1 MRRARERLD
10 RSTMFKAALSS
21 IKDALPEEV
30 KEAAKKRVNQWKGI
44 SPDEAL
50 VREATNSDKW
60 GPHGEQLKAIA
71 RLTHDGR
78 WPLVQSVL
86 EERMKLRGERWRQV
100 YKALSVIEYL
110 VANGTDRVPRD
121 VQSSRYLDGLL
132 TFEYRDARGK
142 DEGVNVRHRAE
153 KIKALIEDPRSIE
166 EAREKAAR
174 NRGKYSG
181 MSSVDARQH
190 RSTGS
195 LSNTEYRLSNTDS
208 GSFSKNGSRGF
219 GDATSTVARETRE
232 TECRDVTPSVTTQQ
246 NHATASSQSATFKAP
261 TSGHAG
267 PSSSSSHAQST
278 EPRSDAF
285 SAQPTAGA
293 VPKIIFRE
301 TPIRREEAPQQVS
314 AFEPPPRASS
324 AAIQAVN
331 YSSGVSGATAAPAVP
346 TSAGSI
352 EDLLGGLSVPSAPV
366 TSSAPVT
373 NPTSSL
379 ADLDSLYGAPPS
391 MPQAAPAQTQTIGMD
406 PFAAFSAPPNTVAHA
421 VPHAPANQFGFAPP
435 LVSGM
440 AFQHVPVTQPV
451 APQTHSNDPFGLSS
465 FGSPTATA
473 ARVSGSHSPRKPAN
487 EMDALASLT
496 ADMGLGSK
504 STQNTP
510 MGGSLI

>member
-1 MRRARERLD
+1 
-10 RSTMFKAALSS
+10 MFKAALST

-110 VANGTDRVPRD
+110 VANGTERVPRD
-121 VQSSRYLDGLL
+121 VQSSRYLEGLL
-132 TFEYRDARGK
+132 TFEYRDSRGK
-142 DEGVNVRHRAE
+142 DEGVNVRQRAE

-181 MSSVDARQH
+181 MSSAEARHH
-190 RSTGS
+190 RSMGS
-195 LSNTEYRLSNTDS
+195 LSTNDS
-208 GSFSKNGSRGF
+208 GSFSKNSSRGL
-219 GDATSTVARETRE
+219 GDATSAVARESGE
-232 TECRDVTPSVTTQQ
+232 TERRDFTPSVASQQ
-246 NHATASSQSATFKAP
+246 NHTNVSSQSATSNA
-261 TSGHAG
+261 TTVETAG
-267 PSSSSSHAQST
+267 LSSSSSHAQST
-278 EPRSDAF
+278 ESRHDAF
-285 SAQPTAGA
+285 ASQPAAGA
-293 VPKIIFRE
+293 VPKIIFRDV
-301 TPIRREEAPQQVS
+301 PIRRDEVPQQLS

-331 YSSGVSGATAAPAVP
+331 YSSGMSGATAAPAAP

-352 EDLLGGLSVPSAPV
+352 DDLLGGLSAQSAPV
-366 TSSAPVT
+366 PSSAPVT
-373 NPTSSL
+373 NPSSSL

-391 MPQAAPAQTQTIGMD
+391 MPQAAPAQTQTMGMD
-406 PFAAFSAPPNTVAHA
+406 PFAAVSAPPNTAAHA
-421 VPHAPANQFGFAPP
+421 APHAPANQFGFAQTPMP
-435 LVSGM
+435 GM
-440 AFQHVPVTQPV
+440 ASQPTPITQPV
-451 APQTHSNDPFGLSS
+451 APQTQSNDPFGLSS
-465 FGSPTATA
+465 FGSPTAA
-473 ARVSGSHSPRKPAN
+473 ATRSSGPHSPRKSAN
-487 EMDALASLT
+487 GMDALASLT
-496 ADMGLGSK
+496 ADMGLGSNP
-504 STQNTP
+504 TQSAP

>member
-1 MRRARERLD
+1 ML
-10 RSTMFKAALSS
+10 KKALSS

-121 VQSSRYLDGLL
+121 VQSSRYLEGLL

-181 MSSVDARQH
+181 MSSADARQH

-195 LSNTEYRLSNTDS
+195 LSNTDS

-219 GDATSTVARETRE
+219 GDATSTVAREPRE
-232 TECRDVTPSVTTQQ
+232 TERRDVTPSVATQQ
-246 NHATASSQSATFKAP
+246 NHATASSQSATFNAT

-278 EPRSDAF
+278 EPRRDAF
-285 SAQPTAGA
+285 AAQPAAGA
-293 VPKIIFRE
+293 VPKIIFRD
-301 TPIRREEAPQQVS
+301 TPIRRDEVPHQVS
-314 AFEPPPRASS
+314 AFEPPPRASNAS
-324 AAIQAVN
+324 IQAVN
-331 YSSGVSGATAAPAVP
+331 YSSGMSGATAAPAVP

-391 MPQAAPAQTQTIGMD
+391 MPRAAPAQTQTMGMD
-406 PFAAFSAPPNTVAHA
+406 PFAAFSAPPNTAAHA

-435 LVSGM
+435 PVSGM
-440 AFQHVPVTQPV
+440 ASQHVPPTQPV

-465 FGSPTATA
+465 FGSPTRATT
-473 ARVSGSHSPRKPAN
+473 RFSGSHLPRESAN

-504 STQNTP
+504 STQNAP

>member
-1 MRRARERLD
+1 
-10 RSTMFKAALSS
+10 MFKAALST

-110 VANGTDRVPRD
+110 VASGTERVPRD
-121 VQSSRYLDGLL
+121 VQSSRYLEGLL
-132 TFEYRDARGK
+132 TFEYRDSRGK
-142 DEGVNVRHRAE
+142 DEGVNVRQRAE

-181 MSSVDARQH
+181 MSSAEARHH
-190 RSTGS
+190 RSMGS
-195 LSNTEYRLSNTDS
+195 LSTNDS
-208 GSFSKNGSRGF
+208 GSFSKNSSRGL
-219 GDATSTVARETRE
+219 GDATSAVARESGE
-232 TECRDVTPSVTTQQ
+232 TERRDFTPSVASQQ
-246 NHATASSQSATFKAP
+246 NHTNVSSQSATSNA
-261 TSGHAG
+261 TTVETAG
-267 PSSSSSHAQST
+267 LSSSSSHAQST
-278 EPRSDAF
+278 ESRHDAF
-285 SAQPTAGA
+285 ASQPAAGA
-293 VPKIIFRE
+293 VPKIIFRDV
-301 TPIRREEAPQQVS
+301 PIRRDEVPQQLS

-331 YSSGVSGATAAPAVP
+331 YSSGMSGATAAPAAP

-352 EDLLGGLSVPSAPV
+352 DDLLGGLSAQSAPV
-366 TSSAPVT
+366 PSSAPVT
-373 NPTSSL
+373 NPSSSL

-391 MPQAAPAQTQTIGMD
+391 MPQAAGA
-406 PFAAFSAPPNTVAHA
+406 NT
-421 VPHAPANQFGFAPP
+421 
-435 LVSGM
+435 
-440 AFQHVPVTQPV
+440 
-451 APQTHSNDPFGLSS
+451 NDGH
-465 FGSPTATA
+465 GSVC
-473 ARVSGSHSPRKPAN
+473 R
-487 EMDALASLT
+487 
-496 ADMGLGSK
+496 GLGSSEHRGARGASRARQSIRIRDNAYARDGVSAHTDHSARRAADSIERSVRFVELRFADRRRHSFQRSAFAEK
-504 STQNTP
+504 IRQRNGRARVAH
-510 MGGSLI
+510 GGHGFRIESDAIRADGRLPHLV

>member
-1 MRRARERLD
+1 
-10 RSTMFKAALSS
+10 MFKAALST

-110 VANGTDRVPRD
+110 VANGTERVPRD
-121 VQSSRYLDGLL
+121 VQSSRYLEGLL
-132 TFEYRDARGK
+132 TFEYRDSRGK
-142 DEGVNVRHRAE
+142 DEGVNVRQRAE

-181 MSSVDARQH
+181 MSSAEARHH
-190 RSTGS
+190 RSKGS
-195 LSNTEYRLSNTDS
+195 LSTNDS
-208 GSFSKNGSRGF
+208 GSFSKNSSRGL
-219 GDATSTVARETRE
+219 GDATSAVARESGE
-232 TECRDVTPSVTTQQ
+232 TERRDFTPSVASQQ
-246 NHATASSQSATFKAP
+246 NHTNVSSQSATSNA
-261 TSGHAG
+261 TTVETAG
-267 PSSSSSHAQST
+267 LSSSSSHAQST
-278 EPRSDAF
+278 ESRHDAF
-285 SAQPTAGA
+285 ASQPAAGA
-293 VPKIIFRE
+293 VPKIIFRDV
-301 TPIRREEAPQQVS
+301 PIRRDEVPQQLS

-331 YSSGVSGATAAPAVP
+331 YSSGMSGATAAPAAP

-352 EDLLGGLSVPSAPV
+352 DDLLGGLSAQSAPV

-373 NPTSSL
+373 NPSSSL

-391 MPQAAPAQTQTIGMD
+391 MPQAAPAQTQTMAWIRL
-406 PFAAFSAPPNTVAHA
+406 PRSRLLRTPRRTRRLTRPPINSDSRQRLCPGWRLS
-421 VPHAPANQFGFAPP
+421 PHRSLSPSRRRLNRTIRSVCRASVRRPPPP
-435 LVSGM
+435 LV
-440 AFQHVPVTQPV
+440 
-451 APQTHSNDPFGLSS
+451 
-465 FGSPTATA
+465 
-473 ARVSGSHSPRKPAN
+473 PAVRIRREN
-487 EMDALASLT
+487 PPSEWTRSRRSRRT
-496 ADMGLGSK
+496 WV
-504 STQNTP
+504 
-510 MGGSLI
+510 